1 MKLVKWSGLLLSLML
16 VSLSSYAQNNSL
28 TKNLPDQS
36 GYYPIDLGGQWTFEL
51 KEKNQIKT
59 SVVTCDKTGKI
70 NNLDCV
76 HLKSSENRLSC
87 WIQKKGNVVNV
98 VQTSRSILGLANLA
112 ISFDPPIPILK
123 FPLTKGD
130 TWSYQ
135 GWGRSFFLSKP
146 LYVSYQNKGLET
158 LQLNGK
164 SYQAYRI
171 EASYQVGNDP
181 AKTQISWY
189 AQGLGFIHSHSD
201 ALEIT
206 LKKYSPSTRPQAELS
221 ALGVPNTAS
230 QR

>member
-1 MKLVKWSGLLLSLML
+1 MKFIKWSGLLLCLTL
-16 VSLSSYAQNNSL
+16 VSLSSYGQNSGPAPS
-28 TKNLPDQS
+28 LPDQD

-59 SVVTCDKTGKI
+59 SVVTCDKKEKI

-87 WIQKKGNVVNV
+87 WIQKKGDVVNV
-98 VQTSRSILGLANLA
+98 VQTSRSILGLANIA
-112 ISFDPPIPILK
+112 ITFDPPLPILK
-123 FPLTKGD
+123 FPLTQGD
-130 TWSYQ
+130 SWSYQ

-146 LYVSYQNKGLET
+146 LHVIYQNEGLET
-158 LQLNGK
+158 IQLDGK

-171 EASYQVGNDP
+171 EANYQVGNDP
-181 AKTQISWY
+181 AKTQFSWY

-206 LKKYSPSTRPQAELS
+206 LINFVPSQMVDTS
-221 ALGVPNTAS
+221 AARAP
-230 QR
+230 

>member
-1 MKLVKWSGLLLSLML
+1 VKFIRCSGLLLSLML
-16 VSLSSYAQNNSL
+16 ISLSGYGQNIPLS
-28 TKNLPDQS
+28 KSLPDEN
-36 GYYPIDLGGQWTFEL
+36 GYYPLDLGGLWIFEL

-59 SVVTCDKTGKI
+59 ALVTCDKTGKI
-70 NNLDCV
+70 NHLNCV

-87 WIQKKGNVVNV
+87 WIQKKDNVVYV

-130 TWSYQ
+130 TWVYQ

-146 LYVSYQNKGLET
+146 LHVSYQNKGLET
-158 LQLNGK
+158 IQLDGK

-171 EASYQVGNDP
+171 EANYQVGTDP
-181 AKTQISWY
+181 AKVQISWY

-206 LKKYSPSTRPQAELS
+206 LKNFVPSQLVDAHKKI
-221 ALGVPNTAS
+221 VPIDDS
-230 QR
+230 GK